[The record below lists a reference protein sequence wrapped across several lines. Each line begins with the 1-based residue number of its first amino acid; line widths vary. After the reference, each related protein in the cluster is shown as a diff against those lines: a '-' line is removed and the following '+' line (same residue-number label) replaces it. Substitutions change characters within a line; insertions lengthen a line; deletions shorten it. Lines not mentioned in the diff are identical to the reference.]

1 MSAILHPAWSPQASP
16 APPSSYLKE
25 KKVKNKNQQKMFFK
39 KKEEKKNHFH
49 QTPCTLRFCDRFN
62 RKRRKI
68 GFDIH
73 FNIRRKM
80 IFIFVDITT
89 GMKIKFTVLQRE
101 ICSCH
106 VQIIF
111 FLLSLLSFFLF
122 LFYFFFGSSNSKTK
136 NFLIFIYFN
145 SFFFLPFFSGSK
157 INLSIETWEGKFPSS
172 PGIR

>member
-1 MSAILHPAWSPQASP
+1 MATIMRTNFRDSLHECNLAPSLVPASQSCTAVILP
-16 APPSSYLKE
+16 KRRKTRKINK
-25 KKVKNKNQQKMFFK
+25 KKVLK
-39 KKEEKKNHFH
+39 KRKEKKNHFH

-122 LFYFFFGSSNSKTK
+122 LFYFFFGSSDSKTK

-145 SFFFLPFFSGSK
+145 SFFSPLFFLDRK
-157 INLSIETWEGKFPSS
+157 LI
-172 PGIR
+172 